1 MLHILVIC
9 FHFIVFW
16 SKPKQ
21 DNIDEYPFLL
31 NVGED
36 NRYSLVSQIDHD
48 LSYVPLNWKREMER
62 RIKNIE
68 LKWAQSCNT
77 EYVTELIK

>member
-1 MLHILVIC
+1 MC

-48 LSYVPLNWKREMER
+48 LSYVPLN
-62 RIKNIE
+62 
-68 LKWAQSCNT
+68 
-77 EYVTELIK
+77 